1 MLYPDI
7 IKKAEYFKEFKDYHD
22 HQYKISKGEKKIWIE
37 LALFIMTYLLMM
49 ISFYKVTNTNPGEV
63 IDNDVWKIYLPGELS
78 ENQKAEYLTLLFE
91 RREEILQA
99 NRNIITKNSSE
110 TSNFNDCNFS
120 IKLILN

>member
-37 LALFIMTYLLMM
+37 LALFITTYLIMM
-49 ISFYKVTNTNPGEV
+49 YSFYKVTNTNPGEV
-63 IDNDVWKIYLPGELS
+63 VDNEVWKVYLPEELS

-91 RREEILQA
+91 RREEILLA

-110 TSNFNDCNFS
+110 SSNFSDCNF
-120 IKLILN
+120 L